1 MVFCARHPNCSTF
14 LHSRQSQPPGQ
25 LALQPFPSPSHAN
38 TQPDTPHASLDDHHL
53 PWPTCEPNCSLPAH
67 VMVACRSSTPRLPFL
82 FPCKATLAC
91 TCTATCF
98 QPTCQTHRQPR
109 FRPRQLPAHQ
119 TPTRASLPH
128 ACRSHPLPVHPT
140 PGCLP
145 YQPTCSRPTETY
157 ATNLKISF
165 PMQDHVHVECISR
178 W

>member
-1 MVFCARHPNCSTF
+1 MLFNLSHRPDMQTRNRTPHMPVWTTITC
-14 LHSRQSQPPGQ
+14 PGQ
-25 LALQPFPSPSHAN
+25 LASRTALSQLTSWSPAEAARHGF
-38 TQPDTPHASLDDHHL
+38 
-53 PWPTCEPNCSLPAH
+53 
-67 VMVACRSSTPRLPFL
+67 RFL

-98 QPTCQTHRQPR
+98 QPTCQTHRQPC
-109 FRPRQLPAHQ
+109 FRPHQLPAHQ

-145 YQPTCSRPTETY
+145 CQPTCSRPTETY